1 MNTCY
6 IVGAGDFYGSF
17 TPDDTDLVIAA
28 DGGYTSLL
36 KRNIRCDLLIGD
48 MDSLGDVPSGVK
60 FIKHPVEKDETDS
73 YLAYLHGKSLGY
85 ENFEIYGGVGGRED
99 HTFANYS
106 LLAKI
111 REEGRRA
118 TLFGNGT
125 RAFVIKNEA
134 VKLSGR
140 EGDYISVFALGGTA
154 RGVNIKGLYYEA
166 ESAALTY
173 DFPLGVSNRFTS
185 REAEISVARGVLLII
200 ANF

>member
-28 DGGYTSLL
+28 DGGYNSLL
-36 KRNIRCDLLIGD
+36 ERKIRCDILIGD
-48 MDSLGDVPSGVK
+48 MDSLGEAPSGVK
-60 FIKHPVEKDETDS
+60 FIKHPAEKDETDT
-73 YLAYLHGKSLGY
+73 YLAYLHGKALGY

-99 HTFANYS
+99 HTFANYC

-118 TLFGNGT
+118 TLLGNGT
-125 RAFVIKNEA
+125 RAFVIKNES
-134 VKLSGR
+134 VKLFGK
-140 EGDYISVFALGGTA
+140 EGGYVSVFALGGTA
-154 RGVNIKGLYYEA
+154 HGVNIKGLYYEV
-166 ESAALTY
+166 EGAALTY

-185 REAEISVARGVLLII
+185 REAEISVADGVLLII

>member
-60 FIKHPVEKDETDS
+60 FIKHPVEKDETDT

-99 HTFANYS
+99 HTFANYC

-111 REEGRRA
+111 KEEGMRA
-118 TLFGNGT
+118 TLFGNKT
-125 RAFVIKNEA
+125 QSFVIKNEA

-154 RGVNIKGLYYEA
+154 RSVNIKGLYYEV
-166 ESAALTY
+166 EGAALTY

-185 REAEISVARGVLLII
+185 REAEISVADGVLLII
-200 ANF
+200 VNF

>member
-17 TPDDTDLVIAA
+17 IPDASDLVIAA
-28 DGGYTSLL
+28 DGGYTSLTE
-36 KRNIRCDLLIGD
+36 RNIRCDVLIGD
-48 MDSLGDVPSGVK
+48 MDSLSDVPTGVK
-60 FIKHPVEKDETDS
+60 LIKHPSEKDETDT

-85 ENFEIYGGVGGRED
+85 SNFEIYGGVGGRED
-99 HTFANYS
+99 HTFANYC

-111 REEGRRA
+111 REDGCRA
-118 TLFGNGT
+118 TLFGNKT
-125 RAFVIKNEA
+125 KCLVIKNES
-134 VKLSGR
+134 VKLAER

-154 RGVNIKGLYYEA
+154 EGVTIKGLYYEIQN
-166 ESAALTY
+166 SRLTY

-185 REAEISVARGVLLII
+185 SEAEISVARGVLLIM